1 MGSTWQNEM
10 WQAQEAHITIVQ
22 GTQIKLQIS
31 QEQKATKKKKNQV
44 IVAKNAWEMKRKCK
58 KENNNGIA
66 RVPPTYNP
74 ANAWELGPMAREITK
89 RMVWWKGEKSL
100 VSVSRQD
107 LFWEMLC

>member
-1 MGSTWQNEM
+1 MASPRSPHYSCARDTDKTPDFTRAKGKE
-10 WQAQEAHITIVQ
+10 
-22 GTQIKLQIS
+22 
-31 QEQKATKKKKNQV
+31 KKEKNQV

-66 RVPPTYNP
+66 IVPPTYNP

-100 VSVSRQD
+100 VSVS
-107 LFWEMLC
+107 C

>member
-1 MGSTWQNEM
+1 
-10 WQAQEAHITIVQ
+10 
-22 GTQIKLQIS
+22 
-31 QEQKATKKKKNQV
+31 
-44 IVAKNAWEMKRKCK
+44 MKRKCK

-100 VSVSRQD
+100 VSVS
-107 LFWEMLC
+107 C